1 MTKSCD
7 LRYDFCIKRCS
18 FHLYPQLCVW
28 RHIFQ
33 CGFLSSCVPYV
44 ASFSGLSIL
53 IAPSVFSNV
62 YLCLIVIHMLLLVK
76 RFPHKLFNS
85 QLHFVIRF
93 RVGSNFFSATAQK
106 NGCYDIHI
114 FVLCFHFVPL
124 ISTHFELWHK
134 EFIILNISI
143 AHMSFSPDCIA
154 SLNNSFYITLTGA
167 LLRFY
172 IFFSLIFKNFYFMEI
187 KSLIMEWIKFIF
199 VPLRL

>member
-93 RVGSNFFSATAQK
+93 RVGSNFFFCNRT
-106 NGCYDIHI
+106 
-114 FVLCFHFVPL
+114 
-124 ISTHFELWHK
+124 K
-134 EFIILNISI
+134 EW
-143 AHMSFSPDCIA
+143 
-154 SLNNSFYITLTGA
+154 
-167 LLRFY
+167 LLRHSHICFV
-172 IFFSLIFKNFYFMEI
+172 FSFCPINFNTFWT
-187 KSLIMEWIKFIF
+187 LA
-199 VPLRL
+199 